1 MEDVDAIIVGG
12 GDALRSVARA
22 AHRRRHRIRGCTQ
35 LRSHSATHDTVCD
48 YDTREW
54 RSRDLVDRD
63 LDRLAAAV
71 ARCVRARDAARD
83 TAREMR

>member
-1 MEDVDAIIVGG
+1 VSCTVDHGVTW
-12 GDALRSVARA
+12 L
-22 AHRRRHRIRGCTQ
+22 
-35 LRSHSATHDTVCD
+35 TVCD